1 MLALSGELALGGGRT
16 VNRLGFGAM
25 RITGPGIWGEPNDPD
40 EARRVLRRAVELGV
54 NLIDTAHAYGP
65 EVSERLIAEALHP
78 YRDDLVIATKTG
90 LQRSGPNTWHPDAS
104 PQTIRRECER
114 SLALLRVETIDL
126 YQLHR
131 PDPKVPLEE
140 SLGTIVEL
148 QTEGKVRLIGI
159 SNVDAEQLR
168 RARAVTEIVSVQNRF
183 NVDDQSSDEVLA
195 ACEQDGIA
203 FLPWAPLGVAATRV
217 RGGWRPSRR
226 RTARLRV
233 RSRSAWLL
241 ASSPVML
248 PIPGTSS
255 VAHLEENVAAAGLQL
270 TPDEVAR
277 HRPHRG
283 DGMIAVTNHRI
294 SRDEVIWAFGPDLDP
309 VLEVEPG
316 DTVTFETNDCF
327 TGQIRSEADLVT
339 EIDFADQRRDRTGR
353 GAGRRA
359 RRLARRGDPR
369 RASDRVGRRDAD
381 PRLRAARSTRCR
393 RR

>member
-1 MLALSGELALGGGRT
+1 
-16 VNRLGFGAM
+16 M

-78 YRDDLVIATKTG
+78 YPDDLVIATKSG
-90 LQRSGPNTWHPDAS
+90 LQRSGPNAWHPDAS
-104 PQTIRRECER
+104 PETIRRECER

-148 QTEGKVRLIGI
+148 QAEGKVRLIGI

-183 NVDDQSSDEVLA
+183 NVDDRSSDEVLA
-195 ACEQDGIA
+195 TCEQDGIA
-203 FLPWAPLGVAATRV
+203 FLPWAPLGGGDQTRALRLEAVAAAHGATPGQV
-217 RGGWRPSRR
+217 
-226 RTARLRV
+226 AI
-233 RSRSAWLL
+233 AWLL

-255 VAHLEENVAAAGLQL
+255 VAHLEENVAAAELQL
-270 TPDEVAR
+270 TPDEVA
-277 HRPHRG
+277 
-283 DGMIAVTNHRI
+283 
-294 SRDEVIWAFGPDLDP
+294 
-309 VLEVEPG
+309 
-316 DTVTFETNDCF
+316 
-327 TGQIRSEADLVT
+327 QI
-339 EIDFADQRRDRTGR
+339 G
-353 GAGRRA
+353 
-359 RRLARRGDPR
+359 
-369 RASDRVGRRDAD
+369 
-381 PRLRAARSTRCR
+381 
-393 RR
+393 